1 MLHCSSTGDQPFGPI
16 LWPTK
21 EGFPD
26 ESTSHPSCE
35 TRGAHRW
42 RSQRNCSL
50 QATGA
55 QASVQLSDPNDCE
68 CRIAASQ
75 ATKRW
80 PNFLTHE
87 CVFQMSLQ
95 VTHLA
100 RRGARRGRS
109 GARRKIHKGSARPRA
124 RKRWSNFLTLVIA
137 NTALQLCRGSDGW
150 PNLLTREEVHRPR
163 RLLAPH
169 CSLAGEQRLAQLSD
183 PQCGFPGESASQA
196 SCQAAGAR
204 RERSVVKSEIHNGTS
219 RPRGR
224 KRWSN
229 FLILGSASTA
239 LQFYMRS
246 NDWPNALT
254 REGLPR

>member
-1 MLHCSSTGDQPFGPI
+1 MVRSYGPQKRVSQMSMQVIHLARREEHIVGVVKGTAHSRPLERKRRSNFQTRMIANAALQLH
-16 LWPTK
+16 
-21 EGFPD
+21 
-26 ESTSHPSCE
+26 
-35 TRGAHRW
+35 RR
-42 RSQRNCSL
+42 
-50 QATGA
+50 
-55 QASVQLSDPNDCE
+55 PND
-68 CRIAASQ
+68 
-75 ATKRW
+75 W

-150 PNLLTREEVHRPR
+150 SNLLTREGVHRPR

-169 CSLAGEQRLAQLSD
+169 CSFAGEQRLAQLSD
-183 PQCGFPGESASQA
+183 PQGGFPGESASQA

-219 RPRGR
+219 RPRG
-224 KRWSN
+224 
-229 FLILGSASTA
+229 A
-239 LQFYMRS
+239 
-246 NDWPNALT
+246 
-254 REGLPR
+254 